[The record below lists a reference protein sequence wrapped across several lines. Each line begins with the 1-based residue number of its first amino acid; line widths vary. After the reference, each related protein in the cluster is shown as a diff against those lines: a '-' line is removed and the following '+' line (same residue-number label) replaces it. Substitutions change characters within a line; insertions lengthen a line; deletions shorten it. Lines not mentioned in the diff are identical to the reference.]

1 MVDETRLIRGMIWD
15 FKTKKVKIVI
25 NSNKYI
31 IFALLFHLNNINK
44 VHNKEEKL
52 AAFGR
57 LLDVQDRLR
66 IQCPW
71 DKKQSFESLRPN
83 TIEETFELCDALMKR
98 DYKNIKKELG
108 DVLEHVM
115 FYSIIGRED
124 EEFDI
129 CDVCNQE
136 ADKLMFRHPFINWRE
151 EGNWTVANP
160 DMYINEA
167 GQVMYKEKESE
178 DKESEGAEAAS
189 LALSANKP
197 KNAASVEKTWEQIKQ
212 QEKDGNERV
221 LSGVPDAL
229 PSLIKAYRIQDK
241 ARNVGFDWKEK
252 EDVWDKVYEELEEL
266 KVELAKGDKENSTR
280 ELGDFL
286 FSVINAAR
294 LYKLNPDNALETT
307 NQKFIRRFN
316 YVEDHSFKQG
326 KSLKD
331 MTLEEMDKLWDE
343 AKRQEKNQE

>member
-1 MVDETRLIRGMIWD
+1 MH
-15 FKTKKVKIVI
+15 
-25 NSNKYI
+25 S
-31 IFALLFHLNNINK
+31 
-44 VHNKEEKL
+44 KEEKL

-71 DKKQSFESLRPN
+71 DRKQTFESLRPN

-160 DMYINEA
+160 DMCINEA
-167 GQVMYKEKESE
+167 GQVVYKETQQDEP
-178 DKESEGAEAAS
+178 DEASRPSTAS
-189 LALSANKP
+189 A
-197 KNAASVEKTWEQIKQ
+197 VEKTWEQIKQ

-241 ARNVGFDWKEK
+241 ARNVGFDWKVK

-266 KVELAKGDKENSTR
+266 KAELAKGDKENSTR

-294 LYKLNPDNALETT
+294 LYKLNPDNALEMT

-316 YVEDHSFKQG
+316 YVEDHSVKHG

-343 AKRQEKNQE
+343 AKRQE

>member
-1 MVDETRLIRGMIWD
+1 MHT
-15 FKTKKVKIVI
+15 
-25 NSNKYI
+25 
-31 IFALLFHLNNINK
+31 
-44 VHNKEEKL
+44 KEEKM
-52 AAFGR
+52 AAFSR

-66 IQCPW
+66 LQCPW
-71 DKKQSFESLRPN
+71 DKKQTFESLRPN

-98 DYKNIKKELG
+98 DYKDIKKELG

-124 EEFDI
+124 GEFDI

-136 ADKLMFRHPFINWRE
+136 ADKLMFRHPFINWKE
-151 EGNWTVANP
+151 EGNWTVSNP
-160 DMYINEA
+160 DMFINDEGQVVYKESDAGNGEA
-167 GQVMYKEKESE
+167 GTANSE
-178 DKESEGAEAAS
+178 ET
-189 LALSANKP
+189 LALGASKP
-197 KNAASVEKTWEQIKQ
+197 KTATSVEKTWEQIKQ

-221 LSGVPDAL
+221 LSGVPNSL

-252 EDVWDKVYEELEEL
+252 EDVWEKVQEELEEL
-266 KVELAKGDKENSTR
+266 KVELAKGDKENSTQ

-294 LYKLNPDNALETT
+294 LYKLNPDNALEMT

-316 YVEDHSFKQG
+316 YVEDHSVKQG

-343 AKRQEKNQE
+343 AKRQE

>member
-1 MVDETRLIRGMIWD
+1 MHT
-15 FKTKKVKIVI
+15 
-25 NSNKYI
+25 
-31 IFALLFHLNNINK
+31 
-44 VHNKEEKL
+44 KEEKL
-52 AAFGR
+52 AAFSR

-71 DKKQSFESLRPN
+71 DKKQTFESLRPN

-98 DYKNIKKELG
+98 DYKDIKKELG

-124 EEFDI
+124 GEFDI

-136 ADKLMFRHPFINWRE
+136 ADKLMFRHPFINWNE
-151 EGNWTVANP
+151 EGDWTVSNP

-167 GQVMYKEKESE
+167 GQVVYRSIEEKA
-178 DKESEGAEAAS
+178 DKGNSAEASAEKTK
-189 LALSANKP
+189 ALGENKP
-197 KNAASVEKTWEQIKQ
+197 KNAAAVEKTWEQIKQ

-221 LSGVPDAL
+221 LSGVPNSL

-241 ARNVGFDWKEK
+241 ARNVGFDWQNK
-252 EDVWDKVYEELEEL
+252 EDVWDKVYEEIAEL
-266 KVELAKGDKENSTR
+266 KAELAKEDKENSTK

-294 LYKLNPDNALETT
+294 LYKLNPDNALEHT

-316 YVEDHSFKQG
+316 YVEDHSLKQG
-326 KSLKD
+326 KNLKD

-343 AKRQEKNQE
+343 AKAMERKDAANEKK

>member
-1 MVDETRLIRGMIWD
+1 MH
-15 FKTKKVKIVI
+15 
-25 NSNKYI
+25 S
-31 IFALLFHLNNINK
+31 
-44 VHNKEEKL
+44 KEEKL

-71 DKKQSFESLRPN
+71 DRKQTFESLRPN

-160 DMYINEA
+160 DMCINEA
-167 GQVMYKEKESE
+167 GQVVYKETQQEE
-178 DKESEGAEAAS
+178 PDDAS
-189 LALSANKP
+189 RPSTASA
-197 KNAASVEKTWEQIKQ
+197 VEKTWEQIKQ

-266 KVELAKGDKENSTR
+266 KAELAKGDKENSTR

-294 LYKLNPDNALETT
+294 LYKLNPDNALEMT

-316 YVEDHSFKQG
+316 YVEDHSMKQG

-331 MTLEEMDKLWDE
+331 MTLEEMDKLWDK
-343 AKRQEKNQE
+343 AKRQE

>member
-1 MVDETRLIRGMIWD
+1 MH
-15 FKTKKVKIVI
+15 
-25 NSNKYI
+25 S
-31 IFALLFHLNNINK
+31 
-44 VHNKEEKL
+44 KEEKL
-52 AAFGR
+52 AAFER

-71 DKKQSFESLRPN
+71 DRKQTFESLRPN

-160 DMYINEA
+160 DMCINEA
-167 GQVMYKEKESE
+167 GQVVYKETQQEE
-178 DKESEGAEAAS
+178 PDDAS
-189 LALSANKP
+189 RPSTASA
-197 KNAASVEKTWEQIKQ
+197 VEKTWEQIKQ

-241 ARNVGFDWKEK
+241 ARNVGFDWEDKGDVWTKVREELGELETELRK
-252 EDVWDKVYEELEEL
+252 EDKEHSEEEF
-266 KVELAKGDKENSTR
+266 
-280 ELGDFL
+280 GDFL
-286 FSVINAAR
+286 FSLINAGR
-294 LYKLNPDNALETT
+294 LYKLNPDTCLEKT
-307 NQKFIRRFN
+307 NKKFIRRFN
-316 YVEDHSFKQG
+316 YIEEHSIKIG
-326 KSLKD
+326 KPLKD
-331 MTLEEMDKLWDE
+331 LTLGEMDQLWNE
-343 AKRQEKNQE
+343 AKEQEKLNKEK

>member
-1 MVDETRLIRGMIWD
+1 MH
-15 FKTKKVKIVI
+15 
-25 NSNKYI
+25 S
-31 IFALLFHLNNINK
+31 
-44 VHNKEEKL
+44 KEEKL
-52 AAFGR
+52 AAFER

-71 DKKQSFESLRPN
+71 DRKQTFESLRPN

-160 DMYINEA
+160 DMCINEA
-167 GQVMYKEKESE
+167 GQVVYKETQQEE
-178 DKESEGAEAAS
+178 PDDAS
-189 LALSANKP
+189 RPSTASA
-197 KNAASVEKTWEQIKQ
+197 VEKIWEQIKQ

-266 KVELAKGDKENSTR
+266 KAELAKGDKENSTR

-294 LYKLNPDNALETT
+294 LYKLNPDNALEMT

-316 YVEDHSFKQG
+316 YVEDHSVKQG
-326 KSLKD
+326 KSLKY

-343 AKRQEKNQE
+343 AKRQE

>member
-1 MVDETRLIRGMIWD
+1 M
-15 FKTKKVKIVI
+15 
-25 NSNKYI
+25 
-31 IFALLFHLNNINK
+31 
-44 VHNKEEKL
+44 
-52 AAFGR
+52 
-57 LLDVQDRLR
+57 QDRLR

-71 DKKQSFESLRPN
+71 DRKQTFESLRPN

-160 DMYINEA
+160 DMCINEA
-167 GQVMYKEKESE
+167 GQVVYKETQQEE
-178 DKESEGAEAAS
+178 PDDAS
-189 LALSANKP
+189 RPSTASA
-197 KNAASVEKTWEQIKQ
+197 VEKTWEQIKQ

-241 ARNVGFDWKEK
+241 ARNVGFDWKVK

-266 KVELAKGDKENSTR
+266 KAELAKDDKENSTR

-294 LYKLNPDNALETT
+294 LYKLNPDNALEMT

-316 YVEDHSFKQG
+316 YVEDHSMKQG

-343 AKRQEKNQE
+343 AKRQE